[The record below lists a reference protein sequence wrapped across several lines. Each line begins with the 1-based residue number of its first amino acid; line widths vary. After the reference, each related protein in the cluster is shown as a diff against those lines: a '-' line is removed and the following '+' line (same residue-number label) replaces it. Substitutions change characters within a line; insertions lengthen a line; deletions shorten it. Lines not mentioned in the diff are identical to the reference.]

1 MCSLLTNFHIVFTT
15 DPLIRTDAQLAVA
28 LGQRGHVVILG
39 PESALTAIV
48 ERHHNVRTN
57 HLRVSMA
64 AGNTERHVL
73 VLPDTPNQLDDDE
86 VIHHLPH
93 HVEFTAQQL
102 FAVDIRRFA
111 RGLCYHR

>member
-1 MCSLLTNFHIVFTT
+1 
-15 DPLIRTDAQLAVA
+15 
-28 LGQRGHVVILG
+28 
-39 PESALTAIV
+39 
-48 ERHHNVRTN
+48 
-57 HLRVSMA
+57 MA

-102 FAVDIRRFA
+102 FAVDICRFA
-111 RGLCYHR
+111 GGLCYHR